1 MTDLLRS
8 ISLTFAYVVL
18 TVGLFA
24 CLVRVARGPSLAD
37 RVLAVDLMT
46 VVGAGLMAVAA
57 ISFDDSVFLDVALIL
72 IVTGFVGTAAFA
84 QLIERQYR
92 RPPDARP
99 PAEAAAEKGRR

>member
-1 MTDLLRS
+1 MNAHLLS
-8 ISLTFAYVVL
+8 IGLAFAYVVL
-18 TVGLFA
+18 AVGLFA

-46 VVGAGLMAVAA
+46 VAGAGLMAIAA
-57 ISFDDSVFLDVALIL
+57 ISFDASVFLDVALIL

-92 RPPDARP
+92 RAPEARA
-99 PAEAAAEKGRR
+99 PAEAAADKERR